1 MYWCFLFID
10 DLGYVCR
17 VIKFILVKKNMIE
30 LGGGKRIFIFGY
42 VLIIMW
48 CIMYVLIDNLILNEI
63 ILKWNVYDLLLYL
76 VCNFLKERN
85 IVVLLFI

>member
-1 MYWCFLFID
+1 
-10 DLGYVCR
+10 
-17 VIKFILVKKNMIE
+17 MIE
-30 LGGGKRIFIFGY
+30 LGGGKRIFFFGY